1 MSKNAFELSSVQRY
15 ELFFNYARFFQ
26 KIFEKKIINWFK
38 SIFGRNFLFYVIL
51 SYLQILCQKSKN
63 KIKILWKK
71 LKLNFWCNFQKL
83 KILNKIP
90 TISPPRRCPLSRN
103 TSMMARFIIMG
114 WGQPTIIPYNIGAG
128 WTFII
133 AI

>member
-15 ELFFNYARFFQ
+15 ELFFNYARFL
-26 KIFEKKIINWFK
+26 KNIFGKFLINWFK
-38 SIFGRNFLFYVIL
+38 SIFSRNFKNCIIL
-51 SYLQILCQKSKN
+51 SFLQILCQISKN
-63 KIKILWKK
+63 KIKKFVKK
-71 LKLNFWCNFQKL
+71 I
-83 KILNKIP
+83 KIKFLVQFSKIKNLNKIP

-114 WGQPTIIPYNIGAG
+114 WGQPTIIPYNIGAR